1 MLEKG
6 TVVVQIRAASTS
18 AKAAPTS
25 RIRIAQAVYDAEI
38 RAASEE
44 ERPPKYALEGDQDC
58 EGMSIPDAVAAKAAA
73 AKAA

>member
-6 TVVVQIRAASTS
+6 TVVVLIKAASTS

-38 RAASEE
+38 NAATEE
-44 ERPPKYALEGDQDC
+44 ERPPKYSLEEDQDC
-58 EGMSIPDAVAAKAAA
+58 EGMTIADAVAAK
-73 AKAA
+73 KAA

>member
-6 TVVVQIRAASTS
+6 TVVVQIRATSTS

-38 RAASEE
+38 NAATEE
-44 ERPPKYALEGDQDC
+44 ERPPKYLLEEDQDC
-58 EGMSIPDAVAAKAAA
+58 EGMSIPDAVKARAAQAAA
-73 AKAA
+73 A